1 MNIVSLKE
9 HGIIMLKQ
17 VMLNFAAF
25 DDTNNFFW
33 YELNHDNTVYNFKL
47 RLINMYELVL
57 CNTVTNEQIRYVLTK
72 TINRRQ
78 VSILV
83 H

>member
-1 MNIVSLKE
+1 MNIVSCKE

-17 VMLNFAAF
+17 VILNFVAF
-25 DDTNNFFW
+25 YDTNNFVW

-57 CNTVTNEQIRYVLTK
+57 CSTFY
-72 TINRRQ
+72 
-78 VSILV
+78 
-83 H
+83 